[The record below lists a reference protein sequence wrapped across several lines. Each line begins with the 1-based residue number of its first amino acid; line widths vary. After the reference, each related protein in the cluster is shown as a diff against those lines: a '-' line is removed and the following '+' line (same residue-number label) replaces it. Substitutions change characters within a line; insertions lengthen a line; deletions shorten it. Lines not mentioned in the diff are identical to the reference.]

1 MFDGLW
7 ALNVLKREK
16 KKSTTVYERESFWL
30 TSLITPIISVN
41 LRPSRVLDETREVI
55 YLAPKY
61 YFLVT
66 ACFTPVNERLI
77 KL

>member
-1 MFDGLW
+1 M
-7 ALNVLKREK
+7 
-16 KKSTTVYERESFWL
+16 YERASFWL
-30 TSLITPIISVN
+30 TSLITPIISAN
-41 LRPSRVLDETREVI
+41 LRASRVVDETREVI

-61 YFLVT
+61 YLLVT